1 MLESLFNQVADLR
14 ACNFIQN
21 RSLQMYFKIGVL
33 KDFANFTGKHLCWS
47 LFLIKVLTNFIKN
60 SPIQVFSCE
69 MWKNFKN
76 TFSTEHLQWLLLSKE
91 TPRQVFT
98 CEICKIFKNTFF
110 YRIPPVAPSE
120 LKLLSSKIE

>member
-21 RSLQMYFKIGVL
+21 RSLQMYFKMGVL
-33 KDFANFTGKHLCWS
+33 KNFANFTGKHLCWS

-60 SPIQVFSCE
+60 SPTQVFSCE

-76 TFSTEHLQWLLLSKE
+76 TFSTEHLHGCFCQKRLQDRCLPVKFAKFLRTPFFTEYLRWLLL
-91 TPRQVFT
+91 
-98 CEICKIFKNTFF
+98 N
-110 YRIPPVAPSE
+110 
-120 LKLLSSKIE
+120 